1 MEVILKQDIN
11 NLGQKDDIVNV
22 KDGYA
27 SNFLIPKGYAIN
39 ATPSARKI
47 HAETMRQ
54 RAHKEAKIREEA
66 IEVSKKLEGIF
77 LEIGAKTST
86 KGKIFG
92 SVNTIQIAEALA
104 EKGFEIDRKNILI
117 KEELIKEVGK
127 YTATIKLHKDVKVE
141 ISFEIKA
148 E

>member
-11 NLGQKDDIVNV
+11 NLGHKDDIVHV
-22 KDGYA
+22 KNGYA
-27 SNFLIPKGYAIN
+27 TNYLIPKGFAIN

-47 HAETMRQ
+47 HAEIMRQ

-66 IEVSKKLEGIF
+66 VELAGKLEG
-77 LEIGAKTST
+77 LKLDIGAKAST

-92 SVNTIQIAEALA
+92 SVNTIQISEALA
-104 EKGFEIDRKNILI
+104 EKGFKIDRKNIHI
-117 KEELIKEVGK
+117 KEELIKELGQ
-127 YTATIKLHKDVKVE
+127 YTATIKLHRDVKVE

>member
-39 ATPSARKI
+39 ATSSARKI

-66 IEVSKKLEGIF
+66 KKVFNFILHNLNPDDNEVKK
-77 LEIGAKTST
+77 
-86 KGKIFG
+86 
-92 SVNTIQIAEALA
+92 
-104 EKGFEIDRKNILI
+104 
-117 KEELIKEVGK
+117 ELDSI
-127 YTATIKLHKDVKVE
+127 
-141 ISFEIKA
+141 
-148 E
+148 